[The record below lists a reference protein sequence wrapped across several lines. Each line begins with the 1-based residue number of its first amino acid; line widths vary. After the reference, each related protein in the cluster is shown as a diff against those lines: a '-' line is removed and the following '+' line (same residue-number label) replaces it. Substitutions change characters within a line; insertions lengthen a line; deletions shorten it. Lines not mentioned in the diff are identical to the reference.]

1 MAQALLDSVRLP
13 EPEIPVKALLWST
26 VAAVTVCGCDGRE
39 VLAISPAPSLASAT
53 APTAMVSTNAGK
65 PDAEVA
71 GALVAVKGSCPVMTF
86 TVAGTM
92 IWMDSTT
99 VLNGLS
105 CAQIA
110 NGTVVRV
117 SGFRRQDGSILAS
130 AISASQ
136 R

>member
-1 MAQALLDSVRLP
+1 MARALLNRVGLP
-13 EPEIPVKALLWST
+13 ESEFPVKALLWST

-39 VLAISPAPSLASAT
+39 VEASAGAPITSLA
-53 APTAMVSTNAGK
+53 APTRTVSTTAGRG
-65 PDAEVA
+65 ESRVE
-71 GALVAVKGSCPVMTF
+71 GEMVAVKGSCPVLTF
-86 TVAGTM
+86 SVAGTM

-105 CAQIA
+105 CAQLV
-110 NGTVVRV
+110 NGTIVRV
-117 SGFRRQDGSILAS
+117 SGFRRQDRSILAS

>member
-1 MAQALLDSVRLP
+1 MARALLDCVRLP
-13 EPEIPVKALLWST
+13 ESEIPVKALLWST
-26 VAAVTVCGCDGRE
+26 VAAVTVYSCDGRE
-39 VLAISPAPSLASAT
+39 VLASSPEPSLASAAAT
-53 APTAMVSTNAGK
+53 TTIVSTNAGK
-65 PDAEVA
+65 RDAEVA
-71 GALVAVKGSCPVMTF
+71 GALVAVKGACPVMTF

-105 CAQIA
+105 CAQLV